1 MHLEDMEMERTAAL
15 QEEIAERRRVEEAL
29 RRSTE
34 RLHILCNI
42 NRAILTAQSP
52 EAIAQGALSH
62 ICLLIP
68 CWRGGISLFDW
79 QVHESLVLASVGGD
93 TPRFPVGTRISLKV
107 YGLQDLA
114 MLQTNQTYLVTDVLT
129 LTSPPTTVCALQVQG
144 LRSYVRVP
152 LVVAQGT
159 LLGALDLWSDRPHT
173 FTAEQVDIAR
183 EVADQLAIGIQQTR
197 LLEQVQRHAIELERR
212 VAERTTELRAMNAEL
227 ETFSYSVAHDLRA
240 PLHSLQS
247 FAQILLEDYSDR
259 LDVEGRG
266 YAQRIVTAARRLD
279 ALTHDL
285 LTYSHLGRAAM
296 VLEPVNLEEV
306 VEEVLTELKAE
317 IRTKAAHVSVDKPL
331 PPVLG
336 HSTTLVQV
344 VSNLLM
350 NGLKFVAPGIRPH
363 VQIWTTERDEW
374 VRLWIRDNGIGIAA
388 EDHERIFAVFE
399 RLHGVDAYL
408 GTGIGLAIVRKSMER
423 MRGHVGVESALEQG
437 SSFWVELPKYAEG

>member
-1 MHLEDMEMERTAAL
+1 
-15 QEEIAERRRVEEAL
+15 
-29 RRSTE
+29 
-34 RLHILCNI
+34 
-42 NRAILTAQSP
+42 
-52 EAIAQGALSH
+52 
-62 ICLLIP
+62 LIP

-173 FTAEQVDIAR
+173 FTAEHVDIAR

-247 FAQILLEDYSDR
+247 FAQILLEDYSDH

>member
-1 MHLEDMEMERTAAL
+1 
-15 QEEIAERRRVEEAL
+15 
-29 RRSTE
+29 
-34 RLHILCNI
+34 
-42 NRAILTAQSP
+42 
-52 EAIAQGALSH
+52 
-62 ICLLIP
+62 
-68 CWRGGISLFDW
+68 
-79 QVHESLVLASVGGD
+79 
-93 TPRFPVGTRISLKV
+93 
-107 YGLQDLA
+107 
-114 MLQTNQTYLVTDVLT
+114 
-129 LTSPPTTVCALQVQG
+129 
-144 LRSYVRVP
+144 
-152 LVVAQGT
+152 
-159 LLGALDLWSDRPHT
+159 
-173 FTAEQVDIAR
+173 
-183 EVADQLAIGIQQTR
+183 
-197 LLEQVQRHAIELERR
+197 

-227 ETFSYSVAHDLRA
+227 EAFSYSVAHDLRA

-259 LDVEGRG
+259 LDAEDRG

-285 LTYSHLGRAAM
+285 LTYSHFGRAAM

-374 VRLWIRDNGIGIAA
+374 VRPRIRDNGIGIAA
-388 EDHERIFAVFE
+388 EDHERIFAIFE

-437 SSFWVELPKYAEG
+437 SSFWVELPKYAEGRP